1 MAKSK
6 SFLKNRKLIII
17 LILVVVGV
25 YLYLNYDH
33 KVTHRIEI
41 QDNYANN
48 GKKLNNSNNSNNA
61 EEREL
66 RKELLKAQIE
76 ATKVQTQRDISHA
89 VYDKAYD
96 RIINPLTPPE
106 KSYEA
111 VYGVPINVPTRGAT
125 GGYQQ
130 VGYLYRSEVS
140 DPDKQIGNNSDN
152 AIIPLYGH
160 RLFNGSDKWNYY
172 VSSDKYH
179 SIKMPIMHKNRKCD
193 SEFGC
198 NEIYN
203 DDEIDVPAY
212 NSRFKV
218 QIYEF
223 DKPRYLP
230 NVLYTVT

>member
-6 SFLKNRKLIII
+6 SLFKNRKLILII
-17 LILVVVGV
+17 VLVIVGV
-25 YLYLNYDH
+25 YFYLNYIHDNNG
-33 KVTHRIEI
+33 KVTRIEV
-41 QDNYANN
+41 QDNYSNN
-48 GKKLNNSNNSNNA
+48 GNMKKSSNNSNNA

-76 ATKVQTQRDISHA
+76 QTKIETQRAVSHA
-89 VYDKAYD
+89 VANKAYD
-96 RIINPLTPPE
+96 RVVNPLLPPE
-106 KSYEA
+106 RSYEA
-111 VYGVPINVPTRGAT
+111 VYGVPVNIPTRGPT
-125 GGYQQ
+125 GGFQQ
-130 VGYLYRSEVS
+130 VGYLYK
-140 DPDKQIGNNSDN
+140 DDIANPDKPIGNSPET

-193 SEFGC
+193 SEYGC
-198 NEIYN
+198 NEIYT

-212 NSRFKV
+212 NGKFKV
-218 QIYEF
+218 EIYEF

-230 NVLYTVT
+230 NVI

>member
-6 SFLKNRKLIII
+6 SLLKNRKLIII

-25 YLYLNYDH
+25 YLYLNYVHDN
-33 KVTHRIEI
+33 VTRIEI

-48 GKKLNNSNNSNNA
+48 TKKSSNNSNNA
-61 EEREL
+61 NNEEREL

-89 VYDKAYD
+89 VSNKAYE
-96 RIINPLTPPE
+96 RINNPLIPPE

-111 VYGVPINVPTRGAT
+111 VYGVPINIPTRATT
-125 GGYQQ
+125 GGFQQ

-140 DPDKQIGNNSDN
+140 DSDKQIGNNSDT

-193 SEFGC
+193 SEYGC

-230 NVLYTVT
+230 NVI